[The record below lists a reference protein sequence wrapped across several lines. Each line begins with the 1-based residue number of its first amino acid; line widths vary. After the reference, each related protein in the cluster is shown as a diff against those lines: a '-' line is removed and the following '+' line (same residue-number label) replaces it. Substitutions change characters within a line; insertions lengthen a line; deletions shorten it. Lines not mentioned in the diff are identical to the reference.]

1 MTRQGPVIRPGNRD
15 PRYDIL
21 FEPVRIGPVVARN
34 RFYQVPHCNGMGHQY
49 PSSMAEMRGIKAEG
63 GWGVVCTEQV
73 EIHHSSELSPVI
85 EGRLWD
91 DADLPVFERM
101 TEKIH
106 AHGGLAGIEP
116 CYDGL
121 ATPNRYSRDIPM
133 GPSAR
138 PVAYTD
144 PVQARAMDKTDI
156 RNMRRWY
163 VEAARRARRAGFDII
178 YVYAGHDLNAL
189 SHFLSRRWNDRSDEY
204 GGSLENRAR
213 LLREVLSD
221 TKDAVGD
228 TCGIALRFGVEEMM
242 GENGLTSTGEGR
254 DVVEMLAD
262 IPDLWDV
269 NLSDWENDSMTSRF
283 AGEGFQDSHV
293 AFVKKVTQKPVVGV
307 GRYTSPDTMVRLI
320 RSGVL
325 DMIGAARPSIA
336 DPFLP
341 KKIEEGR
348 IEDIRECIGCN
359 ICVTADFLAVPL
371 RCTQNPT
378 MGEEWRRG
386 WHPERIAKRHAD
398 QSVLVVGAGP
408 SGLEAARAL
417 GQRGYDVTLA
427 EAGRTL
433 GGRVAL
439 ESALPGLSAW
449 RRVADYR
456 EYQISQMTNVEVYL
470 DSRLAPE
477 DVLEFGADQVVIA
490 TGATWG
496 DSGVGRQNHA
506 PIPRDDGATILT
518 VDALMGGAD
527 AAGAVVIFDDDHY
540 YMGGVL
546 AELLRGKGHE
556 VTLVTPAADVS
567 HWTHNTLEQGRIQ
580 TRLLEM
586 DVRIVPLHNV
596 TRIGRGKAEL
606 SCIYTDRTHE
616 IACETFVPVTMRCV
630 RDGLYH
636 GVAALLAGRADA
648 PGLARIGDCFGPG
661 TIAAAVYGGHRYAR
675 ELGDPARDAAPFRRE
690 LPQLAS
696 EQALHKVRHDP

>member
-1 MTRQGPVIRPGNRD
+1 MIKPDTSFIRNARD
-15 PRYDIL
+15 PRYDVL
-21 FEPVRIGPVVARN
+21 FEPVQIGPVTAKN

-91 DADLPVFERM
+91 DADLPVFQRM
-101 TEKIH
+101 TDKIH
-106 AHGGLAGIEP
+106 EHGGLAGIEP

-121 ATPNRYSRDIPM
+121 ATPNRYSREIPM

-138 PVAYTD
+138 PVAYMD
-144 PVQARAMDKTDI
+144 PVQARVMDKTDI

-163 VEAARRARRAGFDII
+163 VDAAKRARRAGFDII
-178 YVYAGHDLNAL
+178 YVYAGHDLNTL
-189 SHFLSRRWNDRSDEY
+189 SHFLSRRWNDRGDEY
-204 GGSLENRAR
+204 GGSLENRVR
-213 LLREVLSD
+213 LLREVLID
-221 TKDAVGD
+221 TKEAVGD
-228 TCGIALRFGVEEMM
+228 TCGIAIRFGVEEMM
-242 GENGLTSTGEGR
+242 GNGGLTSTGEGR

-269 NLSDWENDSMTSRF
+269 NVSDWDNDSMTSRF
-283 AGEGFQDSHV
+283 AAEGFQDSHV
-293 AFVKKVTQKPVVGV
+293 AFVKQVTQKPVVGV

-320 RSGVL
+320 KSGLL

-359 ICVTADFLAVPL
+359 ICVTADFTSTPL

-378 MGEEWRRG
+378 MGEEWRKG
-386 WHPERIAKRHAD
+386 WHPERIAKRHAEE
-398 QSVLVVGAGP
+398 SVLIVGAGP

-427 EAGRTL
+427 EAGKKL
-433 GGRVAL
+433 GGRVLL
-439 ESALPGLSAW
+439 EAALPGLSEW
-449 RRVADYR
+449 KRVADYR
-456 EYQISQMTNVEVYL
+456 EFQISQMTNVETYL
-470 DSRLAPE
+470 DSRLTDE
-477 DVLEFGADQVVIA
+477 QVLEFAADHVVIA
-490 TGATWG
+490 TGATWC
-496 DSGVGRQNHA
+496 DSGVGRNNHA
-506 PIPRDDGATILT
+506 PIARDNDACILT
-518 VDALMGGAD
+518 VDQLMDGAT
-527 AAGAVVIFDDDHY
+527 AVGSVVIFDDDHF

-546 AELLRGKGHE
+546 AELLRAHGND

-580 TRLLEM
+580 KRLIEIG
-586 DVRIVPLHNV
+586 VNIVPLHNV
-596 TRIGRGKAEL
+596 THIGKSSVRIA
-606 SCIYTDRTHE
+606 CVYTDRVHE
-616 IACETFVPVTMRCV
+616 IECDTFVPVTMRQTV
-630 RDGLYH
+630 DALFRDITEKLTISDNKPS
-636 GVAALLAGRADA
+636 VT
-648 PGLARIGDCFGPG
+648 RIGDCFGPG

-675 ELGDPARDAAPFRRE
+675 ELGEPQSDAVPFRRE
-690 LPQLAS
+690 LPQLAT
-696 EQALHKVRHDP
+696 E